1 MFSDIRRFQQDTAS
15 SPDPAGSPLLSCAL
29 LSSLSSVQEE
39 DTGSSLKDPG
49 SVTQSERD
57 LFLASL
63 GYNRYSDPYFL
74 PTS

>member
-15 SPDPAGSPLLSCAL
+15 SHDPAGSTILSCAL
-29 LSSLSSVQEE
+29 LASLSTVQEE
-39 DTGSSLKDPG
+39 DTGSSLKDSD

-63 GYNRYSDPYFL
+63 GYSRYTDPYFL
-74 PTS
+74 PSS